1 MGKQLVKPDL
11 KRGEPCGRP
20 GCILDLTNGGE
31 GGPHNIPSS
40 LYRGECKLC
49 EAAGERANTG
59 GRVDSPEAIDVE
71 LMVQK
76 LLQEKK
82 QMHSQNIL
90 RFSTQMT

>member
-1 MGKQLVKPDL
+1 MKPLV
-11 KRGEPCGRP
+11 RVQ
-20 GCILDLTNGGE
+20 
-31 GGPHNIPSS
+31 
-40 LYRGECKLC
+40 
-49 EAAGERANTG
+49 NTG